1 MLYATPVTTGRP
13 RIFHI
18 SNREMIQK
26 LRDEI
31 LRLHGF
37 EVQSTLSLH
46 QALEDVP
53 NGRYD
58 LVLIDV
64 EGDSRVAQ
72 AEQLCDEIKK
82 RVPDQ
87 QVAYV
92 CNYRVAIDSD
102 CPDEVIRAEF
112 NPEGLVRSV
121 QQVIAGNQ

>member
-1 MLYATPVTTGRP
+1 MLYATRVTTGRP
-13 RIFHI
+13 RIFHV
-18 SNREMIQK
+18 SSREMIQK

-53 NGRYD
+53 NGKYD

-64 EGDSRVAQ
+64 EGESKVSQ
-72 AEQLCDEIKK
+72 AEQLCDALKK
-82 RVPDQ
+82 LVPDQ

-112 NPEGLVRSV
+112 NPAGFVHSL
-121 QQVIAGNQ
+121 QQLISNR